1 MAASNLRFGT
11 GVTREVGMDMKNL
24 LSQLPAQER
33 SQAKIGVYTD
43 PRVAQLDVMK
53 VVEQSLIQEGLNWV
67 VYDRVSVE
75 PTDKSWRVGLVSL
88 VLTSADTS
96 RTRSNSPG
104 QERSPTFSP
113 LAEAVQWTRPRR
125 PICSPTTQKPISWS
139 LSMRL
144 SARADR

>member
-53 VVEQSLIQEGLNWV
+53 VVEQSLMQEGLNWV
-67 VYDRVSVE
+67 VYDKVSVE
-75 PTDKSWRVGLVSL
+75 PTDKSWRVRLRL
-88 VLTSADTS
+88 VLGVANTDLLRMLSS
-96 RTRSNSPG
+96 SPA
-104 QERSPTFSP
+104 QER
-113 LAEAVQWTRPRR
+113 
-125 PICSPTTQKPISWS
+125 
-139 LSMRL
+139 
-144 SARADR
+144 